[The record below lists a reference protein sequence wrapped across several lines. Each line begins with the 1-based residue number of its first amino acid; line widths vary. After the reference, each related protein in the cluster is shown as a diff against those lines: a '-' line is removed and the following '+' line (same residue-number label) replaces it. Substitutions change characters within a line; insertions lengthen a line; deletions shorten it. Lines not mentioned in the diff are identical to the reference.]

1 MISLRREREPE
12 EYLPY
17 LGHVS
22 DGIVLLD
29 NGSLLVML
37 LLDGAAWEFDAAD
50 EFNSR
55 HEMLSGLLRNI
66 ADERLTLISH
76 LVRTMD
82 DGKQHPQTSCRSA
95 VRSRS

>member
-17 LGHVS
+17 LGHVA

-29 NGSLLVML
+29 NGSLLAML
-37 LLDGAAWEFDAAD
+37 RLDGAAWELADAD
-50 EFNSR
+50 EINSR

-66 ADERLTLISH
+66 ADERFTLTSH
-76 LVRTMD
+76 SGPH
-82 DGKQHPQTSCRSA
+82 DG
-95 VRSRS
+95 